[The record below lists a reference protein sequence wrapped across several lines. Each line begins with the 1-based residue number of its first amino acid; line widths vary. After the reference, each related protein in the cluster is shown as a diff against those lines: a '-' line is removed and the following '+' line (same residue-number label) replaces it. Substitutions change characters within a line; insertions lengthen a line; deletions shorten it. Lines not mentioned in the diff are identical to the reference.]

1 MIGAVFNH
9 NSIVSLN
16 MKMEK
21 TMSAVWKLILL
32 KRINLNGNTIGFR
45 PQTQKLRARTKL
57 ILSYEGTAE
66 EVSFEWLQHR
76 ISSTD
81 SRGRTTIFQDRP
93 FFALVGKGFSS
104 SEKWYLF
111 EFVSKNNLLTVIWVV
126 GFVFTLKLFKNVAE
140 RGRVAQMLME
150 AHEAYRAG
158 NIDTA
163 LLKYAMLAELG
174 YEVAQSNVAYILD
187 HGKFVPRIAFVY
199 SLSNSF

>member
-1 MIGAVFNH
+1 MV
-9 NSIVSLN
+9 
-16 MKMEK
+16 
-21 TMSAVWKLILL
+21 
-32 KRINLNGNTIGFR
+32 R
-45 PQTQKLRARTKL
+45 
-57 ILSYEGTAE
+57 
-66 EVSFEWLQHR
+66 
-76 ISSTD
+76 
-81 SRGRTTIFQDRP
+81 
-93 FFALVGKGFSS
+93 KGFSS

-111 EFVSKNNLLTVIWVV
+111 EFVSKSNLLTVIWVV
-126 GFVFTLKLFKNVAE
+126 VVFFTLKLFKNVAE

-199 SLSNSF
+199 SLSNSFWLIKPSLSPAMLALA